1 MKLWKNLTQRSK
13 IFFVNTLFVTI
24 TFCLLFPIGRLGWY
38 IATTDVPPHEPHV
51 FKECPDIYEALSF
64 GDNSF
69 TIDKDNWFCRNN
81 SIPEQTQI
89 YHDGKVIEPT
99 IETKHLATF
108 NIRFINLTG
117 DWELKAKNS
126 K

>member
-1 MKLWKNLTQRSK
+1 MKLWKNLTPRGE

-24 TFCLLFPIGRLGWY
+24 TFYLLFPVGRLEWY

-51 FKECPDIYEALSF
+51 FKECPGIYKALSF

-69 TIDKDNWFCRNN
+69 TIDKDSWFCRNN

-89 YHDGKVIEPT
+89 YCDNKVIKPT
-99 IETKHLATF
+99 TETKHLVTF
-108 NIRFINLTG
+108 NVRFINLTD
-117 DWELKAKNS
+117 DWKLIAK
-126 K
+126 KL